1 MAYRKIDERVSRLP
15 RLPRGR
21 QNWLREIFVE
31 DLGLKL
37 LALAI
42 TLGLWFAVAGQRAP
56 ATIRLRGVQL
66 AFRVADEMEIS
77 NNPREEVEII
87 LTGSKRALD
96 QINVRD
102 LIASVDVT
110 NFKSG
115 ERVVQL
121 TRQSV
126 KMELPDGV
134 RLDGVEPNSVPLRL
148 EPRVEREL
156 EVEARIEGRVPD
168 GFELRGWTAS
178 PAKVKVRGPISHVNA
193 LLKAPTETIPLDGH
207 RESFNDTQTAIDISD
222 EKVDVLDSVVNVHLE
237 IGEKRVEKS
246 FAGVTVR
253 DSSGAQEVR
262 PNRASV
268 TLYGPGSVLQE
279 LRVEDIQ
286 IVLDAAA
293 DGSITPR
300 LVLPSGIGEGIEL
313 RSTKP
318 SGFTIVK

>member
-1 MAYRKIDERVSRLP
+1 MSYRKINERLSRIP
-15 RLPRGR
+15 RLPRGPHS
-21 QNWLREIFVE
+21 WLREIFIE

-42 TLGLWFAVAGQRAP
+42 TLGLWYAVAGQRTP

-66 AFRVADEMEIS
+66 TFRVADEMEIS
-77 NNPREEVEII
+77 NTPREEVEIV

-102 LIASVDVT
+102 LVASVDVT
-110 NFKSG
+110 NFKPG

-126 KMELPDGV
+126 KIELPDGV
-134 RLDGVEPNSVPLRL
+134 RLEGIEPGSVPLRL

-156 EVEARIEGRVPD
+156 EVEARIEGNVPE
-168 GFELRGWTAS
+168 GLELRGWTAS
-178 PAKVKVRGPISHVNA
+178 PARVKVRGPISHVNA

-207 RESFNDTQTAIDISD
+207 RESFNVAQTAIDISD
-222 EKVDVLDSVVNVHLE
+222 EKVDVLDTVVSVHLE
-237 IGEKRVEKS
+237 IGEKRIEKS

-253 DSSGAQEVR
+253 ESSGAQVR
-262 PNRASV
+262 PDRATV
-268 TLYGPGSVLQE
+268 TLYGPGSALQE
-279 LRVEDIQ
+279 LRADDIQ
-286 IVLDAAA
+286 IILEADA

-300 LVLPSGIGEGIEL
+300 LVLPSGAEDRIEL

-318 SGFTIVK
+318 SGFSIIR